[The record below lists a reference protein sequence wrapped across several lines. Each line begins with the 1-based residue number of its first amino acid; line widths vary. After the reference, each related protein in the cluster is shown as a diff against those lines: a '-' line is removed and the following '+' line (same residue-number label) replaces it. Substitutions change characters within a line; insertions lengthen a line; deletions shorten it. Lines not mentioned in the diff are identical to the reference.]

1 MENNL
6 VNGALFEIP
15 SNAKREYLDAL
26 IGKMYKILHLFSERS
41 ITGFSPKQFIGGQ
54 LFELNAANSLF
65 HGKLVTILI
74 KVKGIY
80 DGVDE
85 LSEQQVKKQIF
96 EIQRMI
102 QALKKELEG

>member
-1 MENNL
+1 MGSDL
-6 VNGALFEIP
+6 INGVVFEIP
-15 SNAKREYLDAL
+15 SDAKREYLESL
-26 IGKMYKILHLFSERS
+26 VGKMYKILHLFSERPV
-41 ITGFSPKQFIGGQ
+41 TGFSPKQFIGGQ

-65 HGKLVTILI
+65 DGKLVNILI

-85 LSEQQVKKQIF
+85 LTEKEVKRQVF

-102 QALKKELEG
+102 GALKRELEG